1 MMIVFVCVCLFL
13 ALPIQSMEQLDS
25 TFVQVKTERD
35 FVLFAGKIVG
45 YKFTD
50 IDSLK
55 NKCSACFAEL
65 NSNSLSYGYVVPSVI
80 FGYLIGYKL
89 IQITEK
95 GVPGFC
101 NILCRTHTQ
110 KGLIIRCANSEEIVT
125 HHKGIRNN
133 DATVIYIDRVKM
145 LEELEKQSGFELK
158 KKKIA

>member
-1 MMIVFVCVCLFL
+1 MIVLVYVFPFL
-13 ALPIQSMEQLDS
+13 ILPIQSMEPLDS
-25 TFVQVKTERD
+25 TFVQVKTEQD
-35 FVLFAGKIVG
+35 FVLFDGKIVA

-55 NKCSACFAEL
+55 NECSACYAEL
-65 NSNSLSYGYVVPSVI
+65 NSNSLSYGYVIPRVI
-80 FGYLIGYKL
+80 FRTLLGYQL
-89 IQITEK
+89 IQVTEK

-110 KGLIIRCANSEEIVT
+110 KGLIIRCANSDEIVT

-145 LEELEKQSGFELK
+145 LEELEKQSGFELQK
-158 KKKIA
+158 SKLP